1 MPDYGGDIMIIVNLT
16 QHDVNLYLENDTKV
30 ITFQGV
36 GAERAARVS
45 VESTPAPSIRT
56 LDGDLPF
63 VKRVFG
69 EVTGLPEPRE
79 DTLFIVSS
87 LVMGQV
93 PERKD
98 CIAPDTGP
106 DSVKRDDDGRIIGVR
121 RFTQD
126 A

>member
-1 MPDYGGDIMIIVNLT
+1 MIIVNLT
-16 QHDVNLYLENDTKV
+16 QHDVNLYVEGRTDPIVFK
-30 ITFQGV
+30 GV
-36 GAERAARVS
+36 GIERAARVS

-87 LVMGQV
+87 LVMAGCRH
-93 PERKD
+93 RKD

-106 DSVKRDDDGRIIGVR
+106 DSAKRDDEGRILGVR

>member
-1 MPDYGGDIMIIVNLT
+1 MLIINLT
-16 QHDVNLYLENDTKV
+16 QHDVNVYVDGKEEP
-30 ITFQGV
+30 ITFKGV
-36 GAERAARVS
+36 GIERAARVS
-45 VESTPAPSIRT
+45 VESTPAPSIMT
-56 LDGDLPF
+56 LDGELPC

-69 EVTGLPEPRE
+69 EVTGLPAPRE

-93 PERKD
+93 RHRKD

-106 DSVKRDDDGRIIGVR
+106 DSVKRDEKGRIIGVS